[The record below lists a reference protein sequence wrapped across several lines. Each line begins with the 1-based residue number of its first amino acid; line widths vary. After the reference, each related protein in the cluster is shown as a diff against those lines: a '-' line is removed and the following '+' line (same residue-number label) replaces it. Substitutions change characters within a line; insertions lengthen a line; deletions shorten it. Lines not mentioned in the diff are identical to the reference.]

1 MKEEPKRD
9 LFVLVADLDADKA
22 IQGLLSRPT
31 SLGIRAIDFNPEFD
45 RLRYSKHDNGCC
57 REAVNLLRP
66 ALATH
71 RHALALFDRHG
82 SGRDR
87 EPREAIESSIEDALS
102 RNGWGDR
109 ARAIAIDPE
118 LENWVW
124 GSSPHVATILGWD
137 SPGSLHQ
144 FLLEKGLVAED
155 RNKPHDPKAAMEAA
169 LRKANIRKSSRHF
182 EQLAKT
188 VGNLSSCTDRAF
200 QKLLSVLRTWF
211 PQ

>member
-1 MKEEPKRD
+1 MKEEAKRD
-9 LFVLVADLDADKA
+9 LFILVADLDAEKA
-22 IQGLLSRPT
+22 IQGLLGRPT

-45 RLRYSKHDNGCC
+45 LLRYWKHDSGCC
-57 REAVNLLRP
+57 REAVNLFRP
-66 ALATH
+66 VLMTH
-71 RHALALFDRHG
+71 HHALALFDRHG
-82 SGRDR
+82 SGRDLETR
-87 EPREAIESSIEDALS
+87 DAIESSIENALS
-102 RNGWGDR
+102 CGGWGDR
-109 ARAIAIDPE
+109 ARAIVIDPE

-137 SPGSLHQ
+137 SPSSLRQ

-155 RNKPHDPKAAMEAA
+155 RNKPHDPKAAMEEA
-169 LRKANIRKSSRHF
+169 LRKANIGKSSRHF
-182 EQLAKT
+182 ESLAKR